1 MLGHRRPAILKRDR
15 LLSELF
21 AVVAETLEA
30 DSGNGHELIDGVR
43 AWLRTVT
50 GQEEGATFR
59 PNDGVKLTPGE
70 RAQAALEIAKAE
82 GRVTSGRLAKVA
94 GVHPES
100 ARTTLAALVRRGTL
114 KRIGTKRRTYY
125 RLNV

>member
-1 MLGHRRPAILKRDR
+1 MLKRDR
-15 LLSELF
+15 LLSELL
-21 AVVAETLEA
+21 AVVAETLEE
-30 DSGNGHELIDGVR
+30 DNGCGQELIDGVC

-50 GQEEGATFR
+50 GQEDRATFR
-59 PNDGVKLTPGE
+59 PVEHVEHAKLSPGE
-70 RAQAALEIAKAE
+70 RMAVALEIVKTE
-82 GRVTSGRLAKVA
+82 GKITSGRLAKAA

-125 RLNV
+125 RLSV

>member
-1 MLGHRRPAILKRDR
+1 MLKRDR

-21 AVVAETLEA
+21 AVVAETLEE

-50 GQEEGATFR
+50 GQEEEAAFWPANG
-59 PNDGVKLTPGE
+59 KLSPGE
-70 RAQAALEIAKAE
+70 RAQVALEIIKAE
-82 GRVTSGRLAKVA
+82 GRITTGRLAKAA

-100 ARTTLAALVRRGTL
+100 ARLTLAALVQRGTL
-114 KRIGTKRRTYY
+114 KAIGTKRKRYY

>member
-1 MLGHRRPAILKRDR
+1 MLKRDR
-15 LLSELF
+15 LLSELL
-21 AVVAETLEA
+21 AVVGETLEE

-70 RAQAALEIAKAE
+70 RAQVALEIIKAE
-82 GRVTSGRLAKVA
+82 GRVTSGRLAKAA

-100 ARTTLAALVRRGTL
+100 ARMTLAGMVQRGTL
-114 KRIGTKRRTYY
+114 KAIGTKRRRYY

>member
-1 MLGHRRPAILKRDR
+1 MLKRDR
-15 LLSELF
+15 ILGELL
-21 AVVAETLEA
+21 AVVGETLEE

-50 GQEEGATFR
+50 GQEEEAAFWPANG
-59 PNDGVKLTPGE
+59 KLSPGE
-70 RAQAALEIAKAE
+70 RAQVALEIIKTE
-82 GRVTSGRLAKVA
+82 GRITSGRLARVA

-100 ARTTLAALVRRGTL
+100 ARMTLAGMVQRGTL
-114 KRIGTKRRTYY
+114 KAIGTKRRRYY

>member
-1 MLGHRRPAILKRDR
+1 MLKRDR
-15 LLSELF
+15 LLSELL
-21 AVVAETLEA
+21 AVVAETLEE

-50 GQEEGATFR
+50 GQEEEAAFW
-59 PNDGVKLTPGE
+59 PASAKLSPGE
-70 RAQAALEIAKAE
+70 RAQVALEIIKAE
-82 GRVTSGRLAKVA
+82 GRITTGRLAKAA

-100 ARTTLAALVRRGTL
+100 ARTTLAALVRSGTL
-114 KRIGTKRRTYY
+114 KAIGTKRRRYY

>member
-1 MLGHRRPAILKRDR
+1 MLKRDR
-15 LLSELF
+15 LLAELL
-21 AVVAETLEA
+21 AVVGETLGE
-30 DSGNGHELIDGVR
+30 DSGNGAELIDGVR

-59 PNDGVKLTPGE
+59 PVGSVKLSPGE
-70 RAQAALEIAKAE
+70 RAQAALQICKAE
-82 GRVTSGRLAKVA
+82 GRVTSGKLAKAA

-100 ARTTLAALVRRGTL
+100 ARTTLVALVRRGTL

-125 RLNV
+125 RLSV